1 VSDHQRP
8 DADDLP
14 EQVRVRHDKRARMLA
29 AGLDPYPVAVPR
41 THSLRQVRAEDDPA
55 GLGAGAQTGKT
66 VSVTGRIIFL
76 RDTGKLCFVR
86 LREGD
91 GTELQVMLSLDQ
103 LGEQQ
108 LDEFKAMTDLGD
120 HIAVTGE
127 VVTSRRGELSV
138 RAHTWQMAAK
148 TLRPLPVEHKE
159 LSDEMRVRM
168 RYADLIVREQ
178 ARQMVRTRARVL
190 AVLRS
195 ELERRD
201 FVEVETPIL
210 QYTQGGAT
218 ARPFRTHMNAFDVD
232 MTLRIA
238 LELHLKRAVVGG
250 VERVY
255 EIGRNF
261 RNEGLDSTHHP
272 EFTML
277 EVYQAYGDYR
287 SMAQLSRELIVASA
301 RAVDRTR
308 VPDGRGGEVDL
319 EQEWRELRL
328 YDAVSAAV
336 GEELTPAT
344 SLDRAR
350 EIAAAHC
357 VEVQPHWQQGELV
370 VEIFEQLV
378 EETLRTPTFVLDYPR
393 SVRPLARAHRSEA
406 GLAEAWD
413 LVIAGVEIGTGY
425 SELSDPVDQRQQLV
439 EQARR
444 GAAGDVEAMEL
455 DDDFLTALEY
465 GMPPT
470 GGMGIGIDRVMRLIT
485 GSGIR
490 ETILFPLVRPR

>member
-1 VSDHQRP
+1 
-8 DADDLP
+8 
-14 EQVRVRHDKRARMLA
+14 MLA

-41 THSLRQVRAEDDPA
+41 THSLRQVRAEHDPA
-55 GLGAGAQTGKT
+55 ELGAGAQTGKT

-108 LDEFKAMTDLGD
+108 LDEFKAMADLGD

-444 GAAGDVEAMEL
+444 GAAGDFEAMEL